1 MKRIMHVIT
10 DLYAGGCE
18 IMLLKLLSAT
28 NGKWGQSVVSLGGVG
43 TLGPRIAELGI
54 PVHTLGVRGSWN
66 PFRLLS
72 LIPLVRRIKPHLIV
86 GWMHH
91 GNLAASL
98 ASVAA
103 RGPAPVLWNI
113 QQSLYD
119 ISAER
124 RSTAALIRL
133 GVPVSRQPSAI
144 IYNTR
149 IGAEQ
154 HEAFGYCSTQRC
166 VIPTGFDYLQ
176 FRPDADARRQV
187 RAELG
192 LSEDAVLVGLI
203 ARYHPMKDH
212 AGFLKAASL
221 VVQSH
226 PEVFFLLSG
235 MRVNPNEPAFQ
246 DLLRKHN
253 LENRVLLLGERKDM
267 PQITAALDIACSASA
282 WGEGFSNAVGEA
294 MACGVPCVVTDVGDS
309 AYLVS
314 DTGLAVPPRQ
324 PEAFAKALS
333 QLVAGGPSCR
343 QQLGQAARQ
352 RIETEFSLASVAGRY
367 EEIYRNTLQ
376 S

>member
-1 MKRIMHVIT
+1 MKRILHVIT

-18 IMLLKLLSAT
+18 MMLLKLLSAT
-28 NGKWGQSVVSLGGVG
+28 NGKWEQAVVSLGSAA
-43 TLGPRIAELGI
+43 TIGPRISELGI
-54 PVHTLGVRGSWN
+54 PVHTMGVRDSRN
-66 PFRLLS
+66 PLRLLS
-72 LIPLVRRIKPHLIV
+72 IIPLVRRINPHLIV
-86 GWMHH
+86 GWMYH

-98 ASVAA
+98 AAIAA
-103 RGPAPVLWNI
+103 PGHAPVFWNI

-119 ISAER
+119 ISSER
-124 RSTAALIRL
+124 RPTAALIRL
-133 GVPVSRQPSAI
+133 GVPVSRQPAAI

-149 IGAEQ
+149 VGAQQ
-154 HEAFGYCSTQRC
+154 HEDFGYCGAKRI

-176 FRPDADARRQV
+176 FRPDADARRDV

-221 VVQSH
+221 VLQSH
-226 PEVFFLLSG
+226 PEAHFLLSG
-235 MRVNPNEPAFQ
+235 MRVNSNEPVFQ
-246 DLLRKHN
+246 DLLREYNFKD
-253 LENRVLLLGERKDM
+253 RVLLLGERKDM
-267 PQITAALDIACSASA
+267 PRITAALDIACSASA

-324 PEAFAKALS
+324 PEAFANALS
-333 QLVAGGPSCR
+333 QLVSAGSFRR
-343 QQLGQAARQ
+343 QQLGQAARK
-352 RIETEFSLASVAGRY
+352 RIEAEFSLASVASRY
-367 EEIYRNTLQ
+367 EEIYRTNLE

>member
-28 NGKWGQSVVSLGGVG
+28 NGKWEQSVVSLGAVG

-54 PVHTLGVRGSWN
+54 PVHALGVRGSWN
-66 PFRLLS
+66 PLRLAS
-72 LIPLVRRIKPHLIV
+72 LIPLVRRIKPHVIA

-103 RGPAPVLWNI
+103 PGSVPVLWNI

-119 ISAER
+119 ISSER
-124 RSTAALIRL
+124 KATAALIRL
-133 GVPVSRQPSAI
+133 GRALSRRPAAI

-149 IGAEQ
+149 VGAKQ
-154 HEAFGYCSTQRC
+154 HEAFGYCGRNRI
-166 VIPTGFDYLQ
+166 VIPTGFDCLQ
-176 FRPDADARRQV
+176 FRPDTEARRQV

-192 LSEDAVLVGLI
+192 LTEREVVVGLV

-221 VVQSH
+221 VAQSH
-226 PEVFFLLSG
+226 PEARFLLAGIRITPS
-235 MRVNPNEPAFQ
+235 EPDFQ
-246 DLLRKHN
+246 NLLREHK
-253 LENRVLLLGERKDM
+253 LEDRVLLLGERKDM
-267 PQITAALDIACSASA
+267 PRIAASLDIACSASA

-309 AYLVS
+309 AYLVA

-324 PEAFAKALS
+324 PEALAKALS

-352 RIETEFSLASVAGRY
+352 RIEREFSLASVAGSY
-367 EEIYRNTLQ
+367 EELYRKYPEL
-376 S
+376 